1 VKIAVFSDV
10 HANLPALEAALAAIR
25 AEECEQIVHCGDAIA
40 IGPHPKVCLD
50 LLLNTPNAHL
60 IKGNHD
66 AWFAHGLPDP
76 LPDWMSAGELE
87 HQRWVHARLDP
98 ALRAVVAKWPYVLQH
113 EFEGVRAVFLHY
125 EPAPPPVVPGYE
137 FVSAPR
143 DPSREELDRIYGHY
157 GADVV
162 LFGHTH
168 RAADVRGQARY
179 VDLGSLGCH
188 SEALARYVVLECEGG
203 RYTLEH
209 RAVPYDDGPLFR
221 DFEARKVPE
230 RAFLY
235 KAFYGGRFGA

>member
-1 VKIAVFSDV
+1 MKVAVFSDV

-25 AEECEQIVHCGDAIA
+25 AEGCEAIVHCGDAIA
-40 IGPHPKVCLD
+40 IGPHPQACLD

-76 LPDWMSAGELE
+76 LPDWMSAGELA

-98 ALRAVVAKWPYVLQH
+98 GLRAVVAEWPFVL
-113 EFEGVRAVFLHY
+113 EAECEGVRVAWMHY
-125 EPAPPPVVPGYE
+125 APATRPIVPGHE

-143 DPSREELDRIYGHY
+143 DPAPEDLDRIFGHY

-162 LFGHTH
+162 FFGHTH
-168 RAADVRGQARY
+168 RAGDVMGQARY
-179 VDLGSLGCH
+179 VDLGSLGCYT
-188 SEALARYVVLECEGG
+188 EALARYVVLECEEG

-209 RAVPYDDGPLFR
+209 RAAPYDDGPLYR
-221 DFEARKVPE
+221 DFEARQVPE

-235 KAFYGGRFGA
+235 RAFYGGRFEA